1 MIWIFDEL
9 FHKLSQLL
17 FLSKS
22 QNQYFLFLIKL
33 PRLVHVLCGRCVRK
47 EREALIYITWF
58 LYAISINLISSSLFF
73 LFVYVFSFFSGGNK
87 LRFSISALLYTCGGV
102 PFHWSGTRGGALP
115 INGLYGEVPS
125 VRYYKVVEK
134 FMYGRRN
141 SSFRYLTRDLQ
152 SKYFK
157 QPHYIIHHFNVF
169 KGAWKWKENFLF

>member
-1 MIWIFDEL
+1 MKARINI
-9 FHKLSQLL
+9 
-17 FLSKS
+17 
-22 QNQYFLFLIKL
+22 FLFLIKL

-73 LFVYVFSFFSGGNK
+73 CLFTCFLFSRAVINSG
-87 LRFSISALLYTCGGV
+87 FPCQLYFTLVAVCHSTEAAHEV
-102 PFHWSGTRGGALP
+102 GALP
-115 INGLYGEVPS
+115 INGLHGEVPS

-157 QPHYIIHHFNVF
+157 QPHYTIHHFNVF